1 MKSRSNYGSGSYQKL
16 PSGKVRLRI
25 IIAMPDGSRARKTF
39 TGKTQAECR
48 KLWKNY
54 EESLTQPQPQAVP
67 TLKVWA
73 EQWLATKEGRV
84 VYGTYKNYAMYL
96 ERHIIPALGN
106 VRIDHINTLMIEQF
120 LQTKQQLSLSAQKA
134 IRTELHM
141 IFHSALVNDLIVK
154 NPLDAIAPLRTPQEK
169 THFFG
174 LPDIQQIIRH
184 CNENS
189 FGYFVVWLL
198 ATGCRYE
205 ELSALKWDDIDGNTL
220 TIQRAY
226 VKATDGGWEIR
237 DRTKSGKPRTIALP
251 PTLLQLIPQMPCT
264 SEFIFPN
271 KDGKPVSYN
280 TFYKRYRRYLEECHV
295 PYQSPHACRHTYAT
309 QLINQDVSLRTVQI
323 ALGHSSST
331 VTERYTHPDIRS
343 QIAAVNKLPY

>member
-226 VKATDGGWEIR
+226 VKAADGGWEIR
-237 DRTKSGKPRTIALP
+237 DWTKSGKPRTIALP
-251 PTLLQLIPQMPCT
+251 STLLQLIPQMPCT

-323 ALGHSSST
+323 VLGHSSST